1 MSNSNLGEALAGAT
15 PKDVSFIVRRISTP
29 PTPCPAIFSAPPNDD
44 PEATF
49 CESHFFTV
57 SIESPTEDKEGG
69 SSELLSFGIEILIY
83 TTDRLTILFVS
94 KADSTG
100 CLHRLKLP
108 PGERS
113 LIRNIS
119 TTLVSSL
126 IETHQ
131 RPGIRLVVSLFARA
145 QNQYLFPGSVEND
158 GKHVLDD
165 RGLVKWWCRVFDPV
179 LRGYEQESRTQDK
192 GLLDK
197 RIETTTTTASAYLI
211 VPGCDKFETRSFF
224 PATAKLDTP
233 EHLRWINSYPLSQIC
248 KTPTAPPRCLVP
260 RFPDDPK
267 ARFLTDLDDEIPD
280 EEDEGSQ
287 LKKPNTGQWRSVR
300 SLEQFWEM
308 MAFRQECSAGRLV
321 GFLWM
326 IINPPGLVN
335 TDKMSDGEPKKDAT
349 PEGESSTVHASGSG
363 ETKDDTHP
371 DDKAI
376 ESPTKAAPQ
385 STEQPQTSSTLEAT
399 KTDPEKKLSSET
411 HSEPNLPSTGPAP
424 EKEQEKPVEGVAL
437 VDEKVYKVVT
447 DILAEQ
453 DFGSVEETEKSTKT
467 WVDEVSALLGRGD
480 WSQKIIGKKEPSPKQ
495 DQTVTTTNLMTG
507 GLVRKRKGQGESGED
522 GATSNNQNEGATT
535 LPVGLIRK
543 KGDKDKDT
551 PKDVAEMTEKETA
564 PSPDVNVLNAN
575 LVRKKKKL

>member
-1 MSNSNLGEALAGAT
+1 MSNSKLGEALAGAT
-15 PKDVSFIVRRISTP
+15 PKGVSFIVRHISTP
-29 PTPCPAIFSAPPNDD
+29 PTPCPAIFSASPNDD
-44 PEATF
+44 PEATR
-49 CESHFFTV
+49 CETHFFTV
-57 SIESPTEDKEGG
+57 SIEG
-69 SSELLSFGIEILIY
+69 SAEEKDGANLELLSFGVEVLIY

-119 TTLVSSL
+119 TALVSFL
-126 IETHQ
+126 VETHQ

-145 QNQYLFPGSVEND
+145 QNQYIFPSSVENS

-224 PATAKLDTP
+224 PATAKVDKP
-233 EHLRWINSYPLSQIC
+233 EHLRWIGSYPLSQIC

-267 ARFLTDLDDEIPD
+267 ARFLIDLDDEIPE
-280 EEDEGSQ
+280 EEDGASEAKSS
-287 LKKPNTGQWRSVR
+287 NTGQWRSVR

-308 MAFRQECSAGRLV
+308 MAFRQECAAGRLV

-326 IINPPGLVN
+326 IINPPGLIN
-335 TDKMSDGEPKKDAT
+335 TDKMSDGEAKKGAASD
-349 PEGESSTVHASGSG
+349 GSSSTAPASKPAGDVEPSAKSTAQPTEKVQTTSTSEVGPIEAEGKLLSG
-363 ETKDDTHP
+363 N
-371 DDKAI
+371 
-376 ESPTKAAPQ
+376 
-385 STEQPQTSSTLEAT
+385 
-399 KTDPEKKLSSET
+399 DPEPQPPTTGYAQAESQKK
-411 HSEPNLPSTGPAP
+411 PA
-424 EKEQEKPVEGVAL
+424 EGIAVI
-437 VDEKVYKVVT
+437 DEKVYKT
-447 DILAEQ
+447 IIDILSEQ
-453 DFGSVEETEKSTKT
+453 EFASEEETGESTKT
-467 WVDEVSALLGRGD
+467 WVDKVSALLGRED
-480 WSQKIIGKKEPSPKQ
+480 WSQKVTGKKEPSPREE
-495 DQTVTTTNLMTG
+495 DQASTAADLMTG
-507 GLVRKRKGQGESGED
+507 GLVRKRKGQD
-522 GATSNNQNEGATT
+522 GSCDDGTTPNSQNEGATT

-543 KGDKDKDT
+543 KGDKDKGSTVNGVQATETEAT
-551 PKDVAEMTEKETA
+551 P
-564 PSPDVNVLNAN
+564 SSGVNVLNAS
-575 LVRKKKKL
+575 LIRKKKKI

>member
-1 MSNSNLGEALAGAT
+1 MSNSNLGEALSRAT
-15 PKDVSFIVRRISTP
+15 PKGVSFILRRISTS
-29 PTPCPAIFSAPPNDD
+29 PTTCPAIFSAPPDD
-44 PEATF
+44 VPEATR

-57 SIESPTEDKEGG
+57 SIESTTSETEGSE

-100 CLHRLKLP
+100 CLQKLKLP
-108 PGERS
+108 PGEKS
-113 LIRNIS
+113 LIRNIT

-126 IETHQ
+126 VETHQ
-131 RPGIRLVVSLFARA
+131 RPGVRLVVSLFARA
-145 QNQYLFPGSVEND
+145 QNQYLFPGSVENK

-179 LRGYEQESRTQDK
+179 LRGYEQESHTQDK

-224 PATAKLDTP
+224 PATAKLDTA

-267 ARFLTDLDDEIPD
+267 ARFLIDLDDEIPD
-280 EEDEGSQ
+280 EENEAGEAN
-287 LKKPNTGQWRSVR
+287 KPSTGQWRSIR

-326 IINPPGLVN
+326 IINPPGLIN
-335 TDKMSDGEPKKDAT
+335 TDEMADKCTRDEVPTAPKLGTVEAKDTTTSDGPPVET
-349 PEGESSTVHASGSG
+349 G
-363 ETKDDTHP
+363 TKDTSQT
-371 DDKAI
+371 A
-376 ESPTKAAPQ
+376 EQLSAAD
-385 STEQPQTSSTLEAT
+385 STEAA
-399 KTDPEKKLSSET
+399 EKPNSRQQ
-411 HSEPNLPSTGPAP
+411 SEPEPPSTNPT
-424 EKEQEKPVEGVAL
+424 EVKEQERTEGVAL

-453 DFGSVEETEKSTKT
+453 DFATEEETETSTKE
-467 WVDEVSALLGRGD
+467 WVEKVSELLGRED
-480 WSQKIIGKKEPSPKQ
+480 WSQKITGKKEPSAKKDDAPA
-495 DQTVTTTNLMTG
+495 VNNLISG
-507 GLVRKRKGQGESGED
+507 GLVRKRKGAGESGED
-522 GATSNNQNEGATT
+522 GATAGNHDESVTT

-543 KGDKDKDT
+543 KGDKGKDST
-551 PKDVAEMTEKETA
+551 KDSLATAEAETA
-564 PSPDVNVLNAN
+564 SQSVNVLNTN
-575 LVRKKKKL
+575 LVRKKKKT